1 MSEEEVPIKQTPK
14 NNPYYY
20 KLEKFYNENSP
31 FYPLSNQKASN
42 TQAFSNPRLFRSG
55 SFYDDE
61 TRNNSIENLPIYS
74 PSKSDFVAPINEKT
88 VSDYKFSLKQ
98 LYPQHQEYL
107 IIEDLFYVLL
117 GFDGEY
123 IYRIDSKTSKNLF
136 FDDLANNNV
145 KNFEVSKDLDQSLKD
160 LVYRILPLAN
170 YYTQIENFIE
180 THSLFEYGQ
189 INQAF
194 SASIRRLLQ
203 EYRILI
209 NQLEH
214 QFHTSN
220 SFSLQKLWYYIHP
233 HIHTLATLSS
243 LIEKIQVK
251 ESPFSHPEDKSEMTN
266 SSSHADFFL
275 MSNKNTVL
283 PRGGA
288 LLTLI
293 HNDILVYSGDP
304 ITKKLYEYLL
314 SYASVPYFKILKRW
328 IYHGEIKDPSNEFM
342 VEKKNIRKENLH
354 EEFNDMYWEQC
365 YTLREEAIPTFLASY
380 KHKILA
386 AGKYLNVIRE
396 YKREETGKLLGYNF
410 LSSNESIEREGI
422 LSKIPYMEAD
432 ELMKT
437 IGEGRYKVEIDLAY
451 HSANKALIDL
461 IFKEQHLIDRLRSIK
476 HYLFLDQSDFLTHF
490 LDIASSELEKRSKDI
505 SLTKLQSLLDIS
517 LRNPSS
523 VSSQDPYNENVRVE
537 MSRCSLI
544 EQLLKINSIVG
555 VGVETIQQSV
565 KDLKTYKQNWN
576 TLRDSVKTFTDNH
589 TLTGYDA
596 FTLNYS
602 VKFPLTLIL
611 NMTAMTKYQ
620 LLFRH
625 IFSCKY
631 VEKRLAESWLLQSS
645 SKINIWKGRKEKRA
659 KDTQTT
665 LLSLRIYSLRSKML
679 NFVQQFM
686 YYVCFE
692 VLEPNWVLMEQ
703 KIKKATTVEEVLK
716 IHSDFQDTCLK
727 ECMLTTPN
735 SLKIFNEIMMTCKKF
750 VKFFEWCISDN
761 NSSTTVMNNPPE
773 DMDIDSHNNSQEDL
787 GPKVSN
793 RSQPLVILKHYED
806 NFLYHLKKLIDI
818 FHFSTVESSIF
829 SSLLIRLDY
838 NQYYYHLQSLSIGP
852 STLNMNLGHS
862 SETKRGSKRADGHGE
877 GSEEED
883 SEAEVEVDAE
893 NKMDSTMEDQNGGNN
908 ESSSKNDNDIEM
920 DLSQYSSNPSID
932 FSDEDDADNYD

>member
-1 MSEEEVPIKQTPK
+1 MTEEEIPIKQNSK
-14 NNPYYY
+14 NNQYYY

-31 FYPLSNQKASN
+31 FYPLSTHKASN
-42 TQAFSNPRLFRSG
+42 SQSFSNPKLFHSS

-74 PSKSDFVAPINEKT
+74 PSKSDFVAPKNEK
-88 VSDYKFSLKQ
+88 VLSDYKFSLKQ

-123 IYRIDSKTSKNLF
+123 IYRIDNKTSKNLF
-136 FDDLANNNV
+136 INDEIINTSTN
-145 KNFEVSKDLDQSLKD
+145 NFEISKDLDQSLKD
-160 LVYRILPLAN
+160 LVFRILPLAN

-189 INQAF
+189 VNQAF
-194 SASIRRLLQ
+194 SAAIRRLLQ

-220 SFSLQKLWYYIHP
+220 TFSLQKLWYYIHP
-233 HIHTLATLSS
+233 HIHTMATLSS
-243 LIEKIQVK
+243 LIEKIQIK
-251 ESPFSHPEDKSEMTN
+251 ESPFNHTQNKTDITP
-266 SSSHADFFL
+266 SSSTDFFL
-275 MSNKNTVL
+275 MNNTNTVL

-304 ITKKLYEYLL
+304 ITKKLYEFLL

-380 KHKILA
+380 KNKILA
-386 AGKYLNVIRE
+386 AGKYLNVIKE

-410 LSSNESIEREGI
+410 LSSNESIEKEGV

-461 IFKEQHLIDRLRSIK
+461 IFKEQHLIERLRSIK

-523 VSSQDPYNENVRVE
+523 VSSQDPYNENVKVE

-576 TLRDSVKTFTDNH
+576 TLRDSVKTLTENH
-589 TLTGYDA
+589 TLTGFDA

-750 VKFFEWCISDN
+750 VKFFEWCISDS
-761 NSSTTVMNNPPE
+761 NSSTTVMNMAPD
-773 DMDIDSHNNSQEDL
+773 DMDIDSYSQSQEDL
-787 GPKVSN
+787 TTVGESSSSIKISN
-793 RSQPLVILKHYED
+793 RSHPLIILKHYED

-829 SSLLIRLDY
+829 TSLLTRLDY
-838 NQYYYHLQSLSIGP
+838 NQYYYHLQSLTIRP
-852 STLNMNLGHS
+852 STINMQLDSNEEKKGRNNS
-862 SETKRGSKRADGHGE
+862 SNNNNNNNNDDDDDDDDE
-877 GSEEED
+877 SEEE
-883 SEAEVEVDAE
+883 EEE
-893 NKMDSTMEDQNGGNN
+893 EDDDDEN
-908 ESSSKNDNDIEM
+908 ESSSNTMKKNKNNM
-920 DLSQYSSNPSID
+920 DLDSSQYSSISNSMENI
-932 FSDEDDADNYD
+932 

>member
-1 MSEEEVPIKQTPK
+1 MYSK
-14 NNPYYY
+14 N
-20 KLEKFYNENSP
+20 
-31 FYPLSNQKASN
+31 
-42 TQAFSNPRLFRSG
+42 RSS

-74 PSKSDFVAPINEKT
+74 PSKSDFVVPINDKT
-88 VSDYKFSLKQ
+88 VSGYKISLKQ
-98 LYPQHQEYL
+98 LYPRHQEYL

-123 IYRIDSKTSKNLF
+123 IYRINDKTSRNLF
-136 FDDLANNNV
+136 FNDETTSSNINN
-145 KNFEVSKDLDQSLKD
+145 FQISKDLDQSLKD
-160 LVYRILPLAN
+160 LIYRILPLAN
-170 YYTQIENFIE
+170 YYIQIENFIE

-194 SASIRRLLQ
+194 SAAIRRLLQ

-233 HIHTLATLSS
+233 HIHTMATLSS

-251 ESPFSHPEDKSEMTN
+251 ESPFNHSEDN
-266 SSSHADFFL
+266 STSDVSNFSNPSDFFL
-275 MSNKNTVL
+275 MNNKNTVL

-304 ITKKLYEYLL
+304 MTKKLYEYLL

-365 YTLREEAIPTFLASY
+365 YTLREEAMPTFLASY

-396 YKREETGKLLGYNF
+396 YKREESGKLLGYNF
-410 LSSNESIEREGI
+410 LSSNESIEKEGV

-437 IGEGRYKVEIDLAY
+437 IGEGRYKIEIDLAY

-461 IFKEQHLIDRLRSIK
+461 IFKEQHLVDRLRSIK

-555 VGVETIQQSV
+555 VGVETVQQSV

-576 TLRDSVKTFTDNH
+576 ALRDSVKTFTDNH

-659 KDTQTT
+659 KDSETT

-703 KIKKATTVEEVLK
+703 KIKKATTVEEVLT

-750 VKFFEWCISDN
+750 VKFFEWCISEN
-761 NSSTTVMNNPPE
+761 NSSTSTITSNAPD
-773 DMDIDSHNNSQEDL
+773 DMDIDGHTNSLEDL
-787 GPKVSN
+787 GIDTNGVNDGKISN
-793 RSQPLVILKHYED
+793 RSHPLIILKHYED

-818 FHFSTVESSIF
+818 LHFSTVESSIF

-852 STLNMNLGHS
+852 STVNMQL
-862 SETKRGSKRADGHGE
+862 
-877 GSEEED
+877 
-883 SEAEVEVDAE
+883 
-893 NKMDSTMEDQNGGNN
+893 
-908 ESSSKNDNDIEM
+908 DNCDKKK
-920 DLSQYSSNPSID
+920 
-932 FSDEDDADNYD
+932 AK

>member
-1 MSEEEVPIKQTPK
+1 M
-14 NNPYYY
+14 
-20 KLEKFYNENSP
+20 
-31 FYPLSNQKASN
+31 
-42 TQAFSNPRLFRSG
+42 
-55 SFYDDE
+55 
-61 TRNNSIENLPIYS
+61 
-74 PSKSDFVAPINEKT
+74 
-88 VSDYKFSLKQ
+88 
-98 LYPQHQEYL
+98 
-107 IIEDLFYVLL
+107 
-117 GFDGEY
+117 
-123 IYRIDSKTSKNLF
+123 
-136 FDDLANNNV
+136 
-145 KNFEVSKDLDQSLKD
+145 
-160 LVYRILPLAN
+160 
-170 YYTQIENFIE
+170 
-180 THSLFEYGQ
+180 
-189 INQAF
+189 
-194 SASIRRLLQ
+194 
-203 EYRILI
+203 
-209 NQLEH
+209 
-214 QFHTSN
+214 
-220 SFSLQKLWYYIHP
+220 
-233 HIHTLATLSS
+233 
-243 LIEKIQVK
+243 
-251 ESPFSHPEDKSEMTN
+251 
-266 SSSHADFFL
+266 
-275 MSNKNTVL
+275 
-283 PRGGA
+283 
-288 LLTLI
+288 
-293 HNDILVYSGDP
+293 
-304 ITKKLYEYLL
+304 TKKLYEYLL

-365 YTLREEAIPTFLASY
+365 YTLREEAMPTFLASY

-396 YKREETGKLLGYNF
+396 YKREESGKLLGYNF
-410 LSSNESIEREGI
+410 LSSNESIEKEGV

-437 IGEGRYKVEIDLAY
+437 IGEGRYKIEIDLAY

-461 IFKEQHLIDRLRSIK
+461 IFKEQHLVDRLRSIK

-555 VGVETIQQSV
+555 VGVETVQQSV

-576 TLRDSVKTFTDNH
+576 ALRDSVKTFTDNH

-659 KDTQTT
+659 KDSETT

-703 KIKKATTVEEVLK
+703 KIKKATTVEEVLT

-750 VKFFEWCISDN
+750 VKFFEWCISEN
-761 NSSTTVMNNPPE
+761 NSSTSTITSNAPD
-773 DMDIDSHNNSQEDL
+773 DMDIDGHTNSLEDL
-787 GPKVSN
+787 GIDTNGVNDGKISN
-793 RSQPLVILKHYED
+793 RSHPLIILKHYED

-818 FHFSTVESSIF
+818 LHFSTVESSIF

-852 STLNMNLGHS
+852 STVNMQL
-862 SETKRGSKRADGHGE
+862 
-877 GSEEED
+877 
-883 SEAEVEVDAE
+883 
-893 NKMDSTMEDQNGGNN
+893 
-908 ESSSKNDNDIEM
+908 DN
-920 DLSQYSSNPSID
+920 
-932 FSDEDDADNYD
+932 SDEKKQNK